1 MRKDNV
7 WLVIPAYNEE
17 ANIKT
22 VVEQWYPVVEKIGL
36 DSRILVV
43 NDGSKDRTQK
53 KLLELQKKYPQLLVE
68 EKVNGGHGAAIHYG
82 YDFALRAGAE
92 YIFQTD
98 SDGQTLPSEFWQL
111 WMKRRNCGLLIGHRS
126 SRQDG
131 WQRVVV
137 TKVLK
142 LVLRITF
149 GVWVTDANTPFR
161 LMHRDQLLE
170 ILKEIPD
177 GHNLTNVLMSVL
189 YTKKGYKVIYF
200 PITFRPRQGGKN
212 SINMKKIFKIGAKAF
227 VDFKELGKT
236 FRKYGKGKRR

>member
-1 MRKDNV
+1 MRKNNV

-17 ANIKT
+17 ANIKN
-22 VVEQWYPVVEKIGL
+22 VVEQWYPVVEKISS

-53 KLLELQKKYPQLLVE
+53 KLLELQKKYPQLLVV
-68 EKVNGGHGAAIHYG
+68 EKENGGHGAAIRYG
-82 YDFALRAGAE
+82 YDMALRAGAE

-111 WMKRRNCGLLIGHRS
+111 WMKRSNCGLLIGHRS
-126 SRQDG
+126 QRQDG
-131 WQRVVV
+131 WQRVMV

-142 LVLRITF
+142 LVLRVTF

-161 LMHRDQLLE
+161 LMHRGQLSE
-170 ILKEIPD
+170 VLKEIPD
-177 GHNLTNVLMSVL
+177 GHNLTNVLISVL
-189 YTKKGYKVIYF
+189 YTKKGYKVMYF

-212 SINMKKIFKIGAKAF
+212 SINMRKIFKIGAKAF
-227 VDFKELGKT
+227 TNFMELGKT
-236 FRKYGKGKRR
+236 FRKYGKGKKR

>member
-1 MRKDNV
+1 MRKENV

-22 VVEQWYPVVEKIGL
+22 VVEQWYPIVEKIGP
-36 DSRILVV
+36 DSRMLVI

-68 EKVNGGHGAAIHYG
+68 EKENGGHGAAVRYG
-82 YDFALRAGAE
+82 YDVALRAGAE

-111 WMKRRNCGLLIGHRS
+111 WMRRSKCGLLIGHRS
-126 SRQDG
+126 QRQDG
-131 WQRVVV
+131 WQRVIV

-149 GVWVTDANTPFR
+149 GCWVKDANTPFR
-161 LMHRDQLLE
+161 LMHRDQLE
-170 ILKEIPD
+170 KVLKEIPQ
-177 GHNLTNVLMSVL
+177 GHSLTNVLVSVV
-189 YTKKGYKVIYF
+189 YTKRGYGVTYF

-212 SINMKKIFKIGAKAF
+212 SINMKRIVKIGIHAF
-227 VDFKELGKT
+227 EDFSKLGKT
-236 FRKYGKGKRR
+236 LGKK